1 MAKKE
6 VLSISELLAKKE
18 REILDVWVKAQADI
32 PALKKGLITKEQIRE
47 ESTQFLSLLG
57 KAVAG
62 GNLKDITAP
71 EYEEVIK
78 FLSNL
83 SASRASHGFSPLETA
98 SYIFSFR
105 QTVVG
110 ILQEELGDQL
120 EVLFERGF
128 DLSNLLD
135 KLGLITFETY
145 VKGREGVIAEQQK
158 SMLEL
163 STPVIQIWDEI
174 LILPLIGTIDS
185 SRARQIMESLL
196 ESIAVKKAS
205 IVIIDITGVPVVDSE
220 VANRLLRSLKAAK
233 VMGAESI
240 LTGLSPQISYTMVNL
255 GIDLS
260 GVTTRASLRDGLEL
274 AFKKLKLK
282 VEKTE
287 G

>member
-6 VLSISELLAKKE
+6 DLSISELLAKKE

-32 PALKKGLITKEQIRE
+32 PALKKGLITKEQLRE

-83 SASRASHGFSPLETA
+83 SASRASHGFSPSETA
-98 SYIFSFR
+98 NYIFSFR

-120 EVLFERGF
+120 EVLFEKGF
-128 DLSNLLD
+128 ELSMLID

-145 VKGREGVIAEQQK
+145 VKGREEVINEQQK

-185 SRARQIMESLL
+185 NRARQIMESLL

>member
-6 VLSISELLAKKE
+6 VLSISEILEKKE
-18 REILDVWVKAQADI
+18 REILDAWVKTQADI
-32 PALKKGLITKEQIRE
+32 PALRKGLITKEQIRE
-47 ESTQFLSLLG
+47 ESTRFLRLLG
-57 KAVAG
+57 RAAAG

-83 SASRASHGFSPLETA
+83 SASRASQGFSPLETT
-98 SYIFSFR
+98 SYIFSLK
-105 QTVVG
+105 QTVVR

-120 EVLFERGF
+120 EALFEKGF
-128 DLSNLLD
+128 DLSDLLD
-135 KLGLITFETY
+135 KLGLVTFETY
-145 VKGREGVIAEQQK
+145 VKGREEVIAEQQK

-174 LILPLIGTIDS
+174 LILPIIGIIDS

-196 ESIAVKKAS
+196 ESIAAQKAS

-240 LTGLSPQISYTMVNL
+240 LTGLNPQISYTIVNL

-274 AFKKLKLK
+274 AFAKLNLK